1 MNLATRTQVLSGN
14 APSSGFGVPGT
25 LTQPSVAL
33 FAGPQ
38 RLATNTRWK
47 TAAEAAELRDAARRA
62 GAFAEGSAD
71 SALLATLPPGD

>member
-1 MNLATRTQVLSGN
+1 
-14 APSSGFGVPGT
+14 VPREERRGARCGLGT
-25 LTQPSVAL
+25 VAGGGERADLQSVAL

-38 RLATNTRWK
+38 RLATNTRWN